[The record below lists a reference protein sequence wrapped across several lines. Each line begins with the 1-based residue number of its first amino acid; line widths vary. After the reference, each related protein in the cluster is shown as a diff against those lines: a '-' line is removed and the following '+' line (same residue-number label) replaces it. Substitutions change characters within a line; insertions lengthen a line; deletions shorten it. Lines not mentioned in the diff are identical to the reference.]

1 MLSSGPAGCVAVQ
14 RRRGEGPV
22 LSAVGR
28 EKGASTIHVH
38 FARHPFAE
46 KRPIYWGGCLVGVW
60 APTAGRCCFALF

>member
-28 EKGASTIHVH
+28 EKGASTFMCTLPGIHLS
-38 FARHPFAE
+38 R
-46 KRPIYWGGCLVGVW
+46 RDQSTGVGV
-60 APTAGRCCFALF
+60 